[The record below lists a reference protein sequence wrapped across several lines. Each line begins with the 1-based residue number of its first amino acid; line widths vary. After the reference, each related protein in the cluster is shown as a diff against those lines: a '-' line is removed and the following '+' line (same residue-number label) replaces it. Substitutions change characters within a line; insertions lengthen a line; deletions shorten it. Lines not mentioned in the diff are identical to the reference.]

1 MDEYLCRTTF
11 LYCGGRNGT
20 FDKPFGHTLVYDKFM
35 LDRKSTR
42 LNSSHRL

>member
-11 LYCGGRNGT
+11 LYCGGRN

-35 LDRKSTR
+35 FLT
-42 LNSSHRL
+42 

>member
-20 FDKPFGHTLVYDKFM
+20 FDKPFRHTLVYDKFM
-35 LDRKSTR
+35 FLT
-42 LNSSHRL
+42 